1 MNKILI
7 FGVGLIGGSIALK
20 AKDLRLCKEIV
31 GISRSNGTD
40 LSPFVKSGM
49 LDRASSNYQSEIQS
63 ADLIVLATPVA
74 QIEITLEKIYPLLTA
89 NTLITDVGSTK
100 TNINQ
105 AAKVFLKEKYSQF
118 IGSHPIAG
126 SEKHGPQSAMADLF
140 ENKNI
145 IITPHTQSKKEDINK
160 IENFWKKLGGITSIM
175 DANLHDEIFS
185 TVSHLP
191 HLLAFSLVNLINDK
205 NNKVT
210 MLEYAASGFRDFSRI
225 AGSSAEM
232 WRDICLAN
240 KDAILTDLELYKKEI
255 EALSNLIKNNHHE
268 DLLNYFLKA
277 SKTRQNWSKD

>member
-140 ENKNI
+140 KNKNI

-205 NNKVT
+205 NNKAT

>member
-140 ENKNI
+140 
-145 IITPHTQSKKEDINK
+145 
-160 IENFWKKLGGITSIM
+160 
-175 DANLHDEIFS
+175 
-185 TVSHLP
+185 
-191 HLLAFSLVNLINDK
+191 
-205 NNKVT
+205 
-210 MLEYAASGFRDFSRI
+210 
-225 AGSSAEM
+225 
-232 WRDICLAN
+232 
-240 KDAILTDLELYKKEI
+240 
-255 EALSNLIKNNHHE
+255 
-268 DLLNYFLKA
+268 
-277 SKTRQNWSKD
+277 

>member
-1 MNKILI
+1 MNKIII

-175 DANLHDEIFS
+175 DANLHDEIFA

-205 NNKVT
+205 NNKET

>member
-175 DANLHDEIFS
+175 YANLHDEIFS

-205 NNKVT
+205 NNKET

>member
-205 NNKVT
+205 NNKET

-240 KDAILTDLELYKKEI
+240 KDAILEDLELYKKEI

>member
-20 AKDLRLCKEIV
+20 AKNLRLCKEIV

-205 NNKVT
+205 NNKET

>member
-145 IITPHTQSKKEDINK
+145 IITPHTQCKKEDINK

-205 NNKVT
+205 NNKET

>member
-175 DANLHDEIFS
+175 DANLHDEIFA

-205 NNKVT
+205 NNKET

>member
-63 ADLIVLATPVA
+63 AELIVLATPVA

-175 DANLHDEIFS
+175 DANLHDEIFA

-205 NNKVT
+205 NNKET

>member
-205 NNKVT
+205 NNKET

>member
-205 NNKVT
+205 NNKET
-210 MLEYAASGFRDFSRI
+210 MLAYAASGFRDFPRI
-225 AGSSAEM
+225 AGSPSEL
-232 WRDICLAN
+232 WRDICLAI
-240 KDAILTDLELYKKEI
+240 KYAILTDLELYKKEI

>member
-205 NNKVT
+205 NNKET

-240 KDAILTDLELYKKEI
+240 KDTILTDLELYKKEI

>member
-126 SEKHGPQSAMADLF
+126 SEKHGPQSAMTDLF

-205 NNKVT
+205 NNKET

>member
-175 DANLHDEIFS
+175 DENLHDEIFA

-205 NNKVT
+205 NNKAT

>member
-191 HLLAFSLVNLINDK
+191 HLLAFSLVNLINNK
-205 NNKVT
+205 NNKET

>member
-205 NNKVT
+205 KNKET
-210 MLEYAASGFRDFSRI
+210 MLEHAASGFRDFSRI

>member
-31 GISRSNGTD
+31 GISRSNGPD

-205 NNKVT
+205 NNKET

>member
-205 NNKVT
+205 NNKET

-255 EALSNLIKNNHHE
+255 VALSNLIKNNHHE

>member
-160 IENFWKKLGGITSIM
+160 IENFWKKLGGITFIM

-205 NNKVT
+205 NNKET

>member
-175 DANLHDEIFS
+175 DANLHDEIFA

-205 NNKVT
+205 NNKAT

>member
-74 QIEITLEKIYPLLTA
+74 QIEITLEKIYPLLTT

-205 NNKVT
+205 NNKET

>member
-191 HLLAFSLVNLINDK
+191 HLLAFSIVNLINDK
-205 NNKVT
+205 NNKET

>member
-63 ADLIVLATPVA
+63 AELIVLATPVA

-205 NNKVT
+205 NNKET

>member
-175 DANLHDEIFS
+175 DANMHDEIFS

-205 NNKVT
+205 NNKET

-232 WRDICLAN
+232 WRDICLVN

>member
-20 AKDLRLCKEIV
+20 AKNLRLCKEIV

-175 DANLHDEIFS
+175 DANLHDEIFA

-205 NNKVT
+205 NNKET

>member
-205 NNKVT
+205 NNKET

-232 WRDICLAN
+232 WRDICFAN

>member
-191 HLLAFSLVNLINDK
+191 HLLAFSLVNLINYK
-205 NNKVT
+205 NNKET

>member
-105 AAKVFLKEKYSQF
+105 AAKVFLKEKCSQF

-205 NNKVT
+205 NNKET

>member
-191 HLLAFSLVNLINDK
+191 HLLAFSLVNLINNK
-205 NNKVT
+205 NNKET

-255 EALSNLIKNNHHE
+255 EGA
-268 DLLNYFLKA
+268 
-277 SKTRQNWSKD
+277 Q

>member
-20 AKDLRLCKEIV
+20 AKNLRLCKEIV

-175 DANLHDEIFS
+175 DANLHDEIFA

-205 NNKVT
+205 NNKET

-268 DLLNYFLKA
+268 DLLNYLLKA

>member
-160 IENFWKKLGGITSIM
+160 IENFWKKLGGITSII

-205 NNKVT
+205 NNKET

>member
-1 MNKILI
+1 
-7 FGVGLIGGSIALK
+7 
-20 AKDLRLCKEIV
+20 
-31 GISRSNGTD
+31 
-40 LSPFVKSGM
+40 M

-205 NNKVT
+205 NNKAT

>member
-49 LDRASSNYQSEIQS
+49 LDRTSSNYQSEIQS

-205 NNKVT
+205 NNKAT

>member
-1 MNKILI
+1 
-7 FGVGLIGGSIALK
+7 
-20 AKDLRLCKEIV
+20 
-31 GISRSNGTD
+31 
-40 LSPFVKSGM
+40 
-49 LDRASSNYQSEIQS
+49 
-63 ADLIVLATPVA
+63 
-74 QIEITLEKIYPLLTA
+74 
-89 NTLITDVGSTK
+89 
-100 TNINQ
+100 
-105 AAKVFLKEKYSQF
+105 
-118 IGSHPIAG
+118 
-126 SEKHGPQSAMADLF
+126 MADLF

-205 NNKVT
+205 NNKET

>member
-205 NNKVT
+205 NNKAT

>member
-20 AKDLRLCKEIV
+20 AKNLRLCKEIV

-205 NNKVT
+205 NNKET

-240 KDAILTDLELYKKEI
+240 KDTILTDLELYKKEI